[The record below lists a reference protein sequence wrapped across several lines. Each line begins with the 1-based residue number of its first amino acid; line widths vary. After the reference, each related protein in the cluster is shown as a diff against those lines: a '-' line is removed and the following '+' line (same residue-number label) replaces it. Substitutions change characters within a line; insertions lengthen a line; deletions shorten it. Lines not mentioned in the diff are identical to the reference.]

1 MSGWGRGLAP
11 GVAYGKSRVSE
22 GGVASRRGRGLPGR
36 GSRLPVPWSRGGRWR
51 QRGPHVADVGGRVRL
66 LPGAV
71 RVLRAGAAL
80 GRAGMERQGPRPA
93 QRKVRARGAAG
104 SGGPQGRAL
113 TRFLSAAYRLV
124 STVQATMATVSG
136 LTVVLSC
143 EDVVHDR

>member
-1 MSGWGRGLAP
+1 M
-11 GVAYGKSRVSE
+11 GKA
-22 GGVASRRGRGLPGR
+22 ASPKGAWPHVGGRGLPGR

-71 RVLRAGAAL
+71 RALRAGAAL